1 MDVEYKKICYM
12 KKLWSIV
19 DIRRVHEHFAQNE
32 VKLYL
37 ADKYFNEQ
45 GYYTMFDLY
54 LVLPE
59 NHNANMKLA
68 TLKIMEKGQKVGE
81 CVDVINSN
89 TFYSFIMDEES
100 AMLITIF
107 LTPQERKELVK
118 SLNICFS
125 TNEVKDE
132 DVYHTSVLRGIN
144 QISFVARQGRIEKI
158 INSPL
163 DIFTTINEN
172 KDRISGYFQ

>member
-1 MDVEYKKICYM
+1 M

-37 ADKYFNEQ
+37 AHTGYNDF

-59 NHNANMKLA
+59 SQNVNMKIA
-68 TLKIMEKGQKVGE
+68 TIKIIEKGQKVGE

-89 TFYSFIMDEES
+89 TFYSFIMDEEG

-144 QISFVARQGRIEKI
+144 QISFVARQSRIEKI

>member
-1 MDVEYKKICYM
+1 MN
-12 KKLWSIV
+12 KLWSIV
-19 DIRRVHEHFAQNE
+19 DIRRVHEHFAQNK

-37 ADKYFNEQ
+37 AHTSFNDF
-45 GYYTMFDLY
+45 GYYTMFNLY

-59 NHNANMKLA
+59 KHNSNMKLA

-81 CVDVINSN
+81 YVDVVNSN
-89 TFYSFIMDEES
+89 TYYSFIMDEES

-144 QISFVARQGRIEKI
+144 QISFVAR
-158 INSPL
+158 
-163 DIFTTINEN
+163 
-172 KDRISGYFQ
+172 

>member
-1 MDVEYKKICYM
+1 M

-19 DIRRVHEHFAQNE
+19 DIRRAHEHFAQND

-37 ADKYFNEQ
+37 AHTDYNDF

-59 NHNANMKLA
+59 CQNVNMKIA
-68 TLKIMEKGQKVGE
+68 TIKIIEKGQKVGE

-89 TFYSFIMDEES
+89 TFYSFIMDEEG

-144 QISFVARQGRIEKI
+144 QISFVARQGRIEKMI
-158 INSPL
+158 GSPL
-163 DIFTTINEN
+163 EICTTINEN
-172 KDRISGYFQ
+172 MDRISGYFK